1 MHYFFSTFREALD
14 NNEGDDDDIIKISNE
29 DIENYDL
36 KTNLEDNV
44 TKITENLEDS
54 GNCSNTSDDNDYDD
68 MEVTNEFENL
78 IARATEHVENYDLK
92 INLEDNVTNNVTE
105 SLEDSGN
112 CSNTSDDNNCDDMEV
127 TNEFENLIARATELI
142 TSSSTLS
149 PLDKVKDT
157 ALENDFIMD

>member
-1 MHYFFSTFREALD
+1 MIACTIFFPTFREALD
-14 NNEGDDDDIIKISNE
+14 NNEGGDDDIIKISNE

-44 TKITENLEDS
+44 TNMTENLEDS

-78 IARATEHVENYDLK
+78 IARATE
-92 INLEDNVTNNVTE
+92 
-105 SLEDSGN
+105 
-112 CSNTSDDNNCDDMEV
+112 
-127 TNEFENLIARATELI
+127 LI

-149 PLDKVKDT
+149 PLDKVKDN

>member
-1 MHYFFSTFREALD
+1 MHYFFSSINREAPD
-14 NNEGDDDDIIKISNE
+14 NNEGDDDGIIKISNE

-44 TKITENLEDS
+44 TNITENLEDS
-54 GNCSNTSDDNDYDD
+54 GNCSNTSDDDD
-68 MEVTNEFENL
+68 EVTNEFENL

-92 INLEDNVTNNVTE
+92 TNLEDNVTNNVTE
-105 SLEDSGN
+105 NLEDSGN

-149 PLDKVKDT
+149 PLDKVKDN

>member
-1 MHYFFSTFREALD
+1 MHYFFSIFREALD
-14 NNEGDDDDIIKISNE
+14 GNEGDDDEVIKISNE

-44 TKITENLEDS
+44 TNNITENLEDS

-68 MEVTNEFENL
+68 
-78 IARATEHVENYDLK
+78 
-92 INLEDNVTNNVTE
+92 
-105 SLEDSGN
+105 
-112 CSNTSDDNNCDDMEV
+112 EV

-157 ALENDFIMD
+157 PLENDIIMD

>member
-1 MHYFFSTFREALD
+1 MHYFFSIFREALD
-14 NNEGDDDDIIKISNE
+14 NNEGNDDDIIKISNE

-44 TKITENLEDS
+44 TNNITENLEDS
-54 GNCSNTSDDNDYDD
+54 GN
-68 MEVTNEFENL
+68 F
-78 IARATEHVENYDLK
+78 
-92 INLEDNVTNNVTE
+92 
-105 SLEDSGN
+105 
-112 CSNTSDDNNCDDMEV
+112 SNTSDDNNCDDMEV

-157 ALENDFIMD
+157 TLENDFIMD

>member
-1 MHYFFSTFREALD
+1 MT
-14 NNEGDDDDIIKISNE
+14 NN
-29 DIENYDL
+29 
-36 KTNLEDNV
+36 
-44 TKITENLEDS
+44 ITENLEDS

-68 MEVTNEFENL
+68 
-78 IARATEHVENYDLK
+78 
-92 INLEDNVTNNVTE
+92 
-105 SLEDSGN
+105 
-112 CSNTSDDNNCDDMEV
+112 EV